1 MLGAL
6 ASPAALSLSQQ
17 LGGLPQAVMAA
28 QAPGVITGTQ
38 ADSVESE
45 RGGGVEGEIERGV
58 GREERKR
65 STDRAAVAT
74 GRPPARPPRGD
85 PLMPH

>member
-38 ADSVESE
+38 TGQCRECE
-45 RGGGVEGEIERGV
+45 REREGGMEGEIERGL
-58 GREERKR
+58 GRGDEEEETQIAPLPPCQTPAER
-65 STDRAAVAT
+65 
-74 GRPPARPPRGD
+74 RPP
-85 PLMPH
+85 